1 MKIGKLSEHTKA
13 LKIKHLGGSC
23 FYNGITCRDL
33 YTSYEC
39 ENFGFMVLEGCAYKS
54 KQSYENQIKSRQ
66 NDCLVF
72 RHGNHDACFSTS
84 VLATVCCCSNI
95 DFAKPQ

>member
-54 KQSYENQIKSRQ
+54 KQSCENQIP
-66 NDCLVF
+66 
-72 RHGNHDACFSTS
+72 RHTAHRM
-84 VLATVCCCSNI
+84 L
-95 DFAKPQ
+95 KQ